1 MTRRTP
7 PRRAH
12 LRRTGGFWR
21 DRRGVAATEF
31 ALIAPVLILMYLG
44 MAELTQMMMAQRRL
58 SNIASATG
66 DLVAQAAQSG
76 PTKMADTFKI
86 GEIIMSPFPVS
97 ALRMCIASVNSDDK
111 GKDTVAWSRPS
122 VTGMANCPKQG
133 DVLTDVSVG
142 VLPASQ
148 SVILARATYA
158 YESPVKLFLPNPITF
173 TRTYYLRPRRS
184 DQVLWNT
191 AN

>member
-7 PRRAH
+7 LRRA
-12 LRRTGGFWR
+12 GSFWR

-66 DLVAQAAQSG
+66 DLVAQSAQSG
-76 PTKMADTFKI
+76 PAKITDTFKI

-97 ALRMCIASVNSDDK
+97 DLRMCIASVNSDDK
-111 GKDTVAWSRPS
+111 GKDTVAWSKPS

-133 DVLTDVSVG
+133 DILDVPVG
-142 VLPASQ
+142 VLPVSQ
-148 SVILARATYA
+148 SVIMARATYA
-158 YESPVKLFLPNPITF
+158 YQSPVKLFLPNPITF

-184 DQVLWNT
+184 DQVLWNN